1 MMKQNYQRE
10 DCSQMI
16 DIFLNI
22 LGVCQTNK
30 YLRFFLPH
38 PTVPPKI
45 EAFQVSLCFWL
56 GEHYSNII
64 LPLILVIDPHSLNL
78 VLPWILRHH
87 WVKSTYSSGYSC
99 QSYKDSLPP
108 PDI

>member
-30 YLRFFLPH
+30 YLTKVFPSPSHSTPQNWSISSVPVFLIRW
-38 PTVPPKI
+38 T
-45 EAFQVSLCFWL
+45 
-56 GEHYSNII
+56 
-64 LPLILVIDPHSLNL
+64 
-78 VLPWILRHH
+78 
-87 WVKSTYSSGYSC
+87 
-99 QSYKDSLPP
+99 
-108 PDI
+108 